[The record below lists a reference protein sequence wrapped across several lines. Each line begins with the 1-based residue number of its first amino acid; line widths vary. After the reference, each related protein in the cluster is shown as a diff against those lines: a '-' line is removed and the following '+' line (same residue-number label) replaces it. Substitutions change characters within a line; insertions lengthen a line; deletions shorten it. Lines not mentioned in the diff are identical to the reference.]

1 MRRACKITV
10 GVFLLLGAVA
20 LMLVPLSRA
29 GVLGLSP
36 DPLTGIFSVLLAMPW
51 FFVFDSML
59 GDQGAGFR
67 LLMAAAGIGLN
78 AGILGYICHKSA
90 GATGK
95 AK

>member
-51 FFVFDSML
+51 FF
-59 GDQGAGFR
+59 AR
-67 LLMAAAGIGLN
+67 
-78 AGILGYICHKSA
+78 
-90 GATGK
+90 
-95 AK
+95 